1 MRTFLAIEPP
11 LPVQTLIRQTQ
22 QALEQR
28 LAAAQQSQAVR
39 WTAPAAVHL
48 TLRFLGETTDEQRR
62 LLHMALPALVSAHPP
77 FTVQV
82 QGLGCFPTTKIPS
95 IIWLGL
101 HPADQTLFRL
111 QAHLEQAAQ
120 AAGFAAE
127 RKAFQPHLTI
137 GRLRQNI
144 TRPQQHAIGQLLAH
158 ELASA
163 SRQPAASFVVNRLVH
178 LRSELEPTG
187 ARYTLLQTFQF
198 SEAAGKA

>member
-1 MRTFLAIEPP
+1 MRTFLAIELPP
-11 LPVQTLIRQTQ
+11 PVQTLIRQTQ
-22 QALEQR
+22 QTLEQR
-28 LAAAQQSQAVR
+28 LAAAQQSQTIR

-62 LLHMALPALVSAHPP
+62 LLQTALPPIVAAHAP

-82 QGLGCFPTTKIPS
+82 EGLGCFPNGKAPS

-101 HPADQTLFRL
+101 HPADQRLFRL
-111 QAHLEQAAQ
+111 QAQLEQAAQ

-137 GRLRQNI
+137 GRMRQSI
-144 TRPQQHAIGQLLAH
+144 TRLQQHAVGQLLAP
-158 ELASA
+158 ELAA
-163 SRQPAASFVVNRLVH
+163 ANRQPAASFVVKRIVH

-187 ARYTLLQTFQF
+187 ARYTPLQTFKF
-198 SEAAGKA
+198 SEA

>member
-1 MRTFLAIEPP
+1 MRTFLAIELPP
-11 LPVQTLIRQTQ
+11 PVQTLIRQTQ

-28 LAAAQQSQAVR
+28 LAVAQQSQTIR

-62 LLHMALPALVSAHPP
+62 LLQTALPAIVSAYAP

-82 QGLGCFPTTKIPS
+82 EGLGCFPNVKAPS
-95 IIWLGL
+95 IIWVGL

-111 QAHLEQAAQ
+111 QAQLEQAAQ

-137 GRLRQNI
+137 GRMRQSVA
-144 TRPQQHAIGQLLAH
+144 RPQQHAVGQLLAP

-163 SRQPAASFVVNRLVH
+163 NHQLAASFVVKSIVH

-187 ARYTLLQTFQF
+187 ARYTPLQTFKF
-198 SEAAGKA
+198 SEA